1 MAMPLVLALL
11 LGFLPLALIL
21 IGKAI
26 NGSAIKPSRLLPPG
40 SFGWPFL
47 GESLQFLSLQRANR
61 SHHFFDSRVKKYG
74 REIFKTSLLGSPT
87 VVFYSAA
94 GNRFLFTNE
103 SKLVENSWPPS
114 LVKLFGNSLLRK
126 VGDDAKAHRKMLMTF
141 LKPEALQKFVGR
153 VDSLTKEHLRG
164 YWMGKGEILAFPL
177 IKHYTFSLACSL
189 FASLEDESQ
198 QVNLRSHFIH
208 FLRGLMQIPIDFP
221 GTRYHRAKI
230 SGNHIRQILQGLVD
244 LRKQDLAKGR
254 ASPEQDLL
262 SYLLCNAD
270 ENGNS
275 FSDDDIKDNILHLLV
290 ASHDTSSVTMTFLLK
305 YLAQNPLCYKQ
316 VLQEQL
322 EIARSMEER
331 QLLKWED
338 LQNMKYSWRV
348 AQETLRIQAPA
359 EGTFR
364 KAIVEF
370 SYGGFTIPKGWKLHW
385 TVNST
390 HRNAEYFENPEKF
403 DPSRFEEEGPPP
415 YTFVPFGGGPRMCPG
430 NEFARM
436 EILVFLHNVVKN
448 FQWKLMD
455 PDEKVTVDPMPAPA
469 KGLPIKL
476 HPRDLHANT
485 NT

>member
-230 SGNHIRQILQGLVD
+230 AGNHIRQILQGLVD

-275 FSDDDIKDNILHLLV
+275 FSDDDIKDNILHLLF
-290 ASHDTSSVTMTFLLK
+290 AGHDTSSITMTFLLK
-305 YLAQNPLCYKQ
+305 YLAQNPLCYEQ

-348 AQETLRIQAPA
+348 AQETLRIQARA

-370 SYGGFTIPKGWKLHW
+370 SYGGFTIPKGWK
-385 TVNST
+385 V
-390 HRNAEYFENPEKF
+390 
-403 DPSRFEEEGPPP
+403 
-415 YTFVPFGGGPRMCPG
+415 C
-430 NEFARM
+430 
-436 EILVFLHNVVKN
+436 
-448 FQWKLMD
+448 
-455 PDEKVTVDPMPAPA
+455 
-469 KGLPIKL
+469 
-476 HPRDLHANT
+476 
-485 NT
+485 